1 MDKEFRECLI
11 ITGIICLCTGLF
23 SMACP
28 EGKVNDAVLAC
39 VKKHY
44 DMAFLAEVSP
54 EEKQTMYTL
63 QRYGV
68 FSWNEH
74 IESIFQNR

>member
-54 EEKQTMYTL
+54 
-63 QRYGV
+63 
-68 FSWNEH
+68 
-74 IESIFQNR
+74 